1 MILILNAIFFLK
13 KVRHTARLKLLLFC
27 YTKKGIPFIPWILQ
41 EKGVIGSNC
50 RRFLQ
55 KSYAWVGMCQKEN
68 TPSCVVCCCCIHEE
82 WNFFLIYFACENH
95 GQVKYFAKNSDQFLY
110 LVKITLVMIRVQKLF
125 SLQFHHIWPWLRDH
139 PGRKNRILNHQPAL
153 STVNKKHC

>member
-13 KVRHTARLKLLLFC
+13 EGRHTARLKLLLFC

-55 KSYAWVGMCQKEN
+55 KSYACVGMCQKKN
-68 TPSCVVCCCCIHEE
+68 TPSCVVLHTRRMKL
-82 WNFFLIYFACENH
+82 FLIYFACENH

-139 PGRKNRILNHQPAL
+139 PGRKNRILNSRNLFNPIIQFYH
-153 STVNKKHC
+153 